1 MTRNQQ
7 IIDVEFHP
15 DSAGLPAEPG
25 AYVLL
30 IQLVESLP
38 VKLVGRPEVTLAPGH
53 YLYCGSARGPGGI
66 KARVCRHM
74 QKEKTIRWHVDRL
87 TTKGMVVGVWVF
99 PGGDECEL
107 VAMLTGLPVPISGF
121 GSSDCETCTSHLLA
135 WPPGTSLP
143 FKKIMCN

>member
-1 MTRNQQ
+1 MR
-7 IIDVEFHP
+7 VAAVFHSEP
-15 DSAGLPAEPG
+15 TGLPHEAG

-30 IQLVESLP
+30 IQLSDSLP
-38 VKLVGRPEVTLAPGH
+38 VKLAGRPEVTLPQGH

-87 TTKGMVVGVWVF
+87 TTKGTVVGAWVF

-107 VAMLTGLPVPISGF
+107 VAMLAELPVPIPGF
-121 GSSDCETCTSHLLA
+121 GSSDCENCPSHLLA
-135 WPPGTSLP
+135 WPSGTPLP
-143 FKKIMCN
+143 FEIRSN